1 MESIVGIIY
10 IVVLAA
16 VVFARIRTHRFQKRW
31 IAADVVNMLLFGAGL
46 LFLESFWNFDGIGA
60 SVAAVLNLGF
70 IVLMIVLTLAGW
82 KHLWMTYMFIGITYL
97 LLLLYPGIYNAV
109 FPNNNMAEDILWEV
123 HTTQSTAV
131 IILIAAALTWCMKL
145 FNILEKRYGG
155 LPIPVAVATVLAVLV
170 ILLLC
175 IAIGRGYVRRS
186 SKANAVAPYE
196 YLAAAENTE
205 GEWGFINERGETV
218 IPFVYKDFKGAK
230 GFKDTFLAYV
240 STDAGNYLVNEEGKI
255 VCDAYSDYV
264 FADHSQYVIAQK
276 ASGYGVIDA
285 AMNEVTDFF
294 YDLPGEVIQAYPEYF
309 PAQKETLSIL
319 EDPEESGG
327 FSNYVA
333 DQEGNVIIPSGLGYI
348 SFSSDHQYILV
359 NAGWFITEDSTG
371 RHAGGCGL
379 YDREGK
385 AIIPLTDTRGLW
397 AESDNGWILS
407 EDVDGHF
414 YFVDVNDQ
422 VMLDLGKDYTSV
434 RGMKK
439 IRQ

>member
-1 MESIVGIIY
+1 MMESIVWIIY

-16 VVFARIRTHRFQKRW
+16 VVFARIRTYRFQKRW

-82 KHLWMTYMFIGITYL
+82 KQLWMAYTFIGITYL

-123 HTTQSTAV
+123 HTTQSTV
-131 IILIAAALTWCMKL
+131 IIILIAAALTGCMRL
-145 FNILEKRYGG
+145 FSVLKKRYGG
-155 LPIPVAVATVLAVLV
+155 FIILIAAAVLAIL
-170 ILLLC
+170 LLLC
-175 IAIGRGYVRRS
+175 IAIGTGYVRRS
-186 SKANAVAPYE
+186 PKANAVAPYE

-205 GEWGFINERGETV
+205 GAWGFINERGETV
-218 IPFVYKDFKGAK
+218 IPFVYKDYKGAK

-240 STDAGNYLVNEEGKI
+240 STDGGNYLVNEEGKI

-309 PAQKETLSIL
+309 PVQEETLRIL

-359 NAGWFITEDSTG
+359 NAGWFIIEDTTG

-379 YDREGK
+379 YDRAGRE
-385 AIIPLTDTRGLW
+385 IIPLTDTRGLW

-407 EDVDGHF
+407 EDLDGRF
-414 YFVDVNDQ
+414 CFVDVNDQ
-422 VMLDLGKDYTSV
+422 VMLDLEKDYTSV

>member
-1 MESIVGIIY
+1 M
-10 IVVLAA
+10 
-16 VVFARIRTHRFQKRW
+16 
-31 IAADVVNMLLFGAGL
+31 
-46 LFLESFWNFDGIGA
+46 
-60 SVAAVLNLGF
+60 
-70 IVLMIVLTLAGW
+70 
-82 KHLWMTYMFIGITYL
+82 
-97 LLLLYPGIYNAV
+97 
-109 FPNNNMAEDILWEV
+109 
-123 HTTQSTAV
+123 
-131 IILIAAALTWCMKL
+131 
-145 FNILEKRYGG
+145 
-155 LPIPVAVATVLAVLV
+155 
-170 ILLLC
+170 
-175 IAIGRGYVRRS
+175 
-186 SKANAVAPYE
+186 
-196 YLAAAENTE
+196 
-205 GEWGFINERGETV
+205 
-218 IPFVYKDFKGAK
+218 
-230 GFKDTFLAYV
+230 
-240 STDAGNYLVNEEGKI
+240 
-255 VCDAYSDYV
+255 
-264 FADHSQYVIAQK
+264 
-276 ASGYGVIDA
+276 
-285 AMNEVTDFF
+285 
-294 YDLPGEVIQAYPEYF
+294 IQAYPEYF
-309 PAQKETLSIL
+309 PVQEETLSIL